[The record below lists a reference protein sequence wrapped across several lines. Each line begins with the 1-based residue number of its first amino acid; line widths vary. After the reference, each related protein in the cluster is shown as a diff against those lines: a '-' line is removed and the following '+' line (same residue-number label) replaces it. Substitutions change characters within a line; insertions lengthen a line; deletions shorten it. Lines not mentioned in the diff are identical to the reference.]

1 MILLYLFL
9 SFSREARVD
18 SPLSPLNLRSM
29 SRGSSTGSTGG
40 SSSRP
45 WSRQSRPST
54 QETGSTRSRAVS
66 RGSSTENLMRPLSR
80 QLTSSGLSR
89 QGSFRGSRPSTQG
102 SMEMRPDT
110 PETDDSGSVE
120 SPWQSEARRWRKMWP
135 KIVQTNDA
143 AILKAKAMAK
153 NLGSIGKDMSEVQS
167 SLWKNKANKNM
178 MGFSS
183 GSGTKGGSGGG
194 SIGRLSSPLFDQNVL
209 RKVFVDLD
217 ALNRPMS
224 ADISGTGL
232 DIPIVSFKRE
242 GGFSMERKRQRHQQQ
257 QQQHHH
263 RQQHQQHH
271 HFTDQDRNTDMHFD
285 PSMEEF
291 EEPTRADLKKR
302 NRKAILKI
310 ERQRI
315 QEEENEEDV
324 FEDL

>member
-209 RKVFVDLD
+209 RKVFVDLGKTRKFSIYFVVGWCC
-217 ALNRPMS
+217 LV
-224 ADISGTGL
+224 ISFFFL
-232 DIPIVSFKRE
+232 
-242 GGFSMERKRQRHQQQ
+242 FSL
-257 QQQHHH
+257 
-263 RQQHQQHH
+263 
-271 HFTDQDRNTDMHFD
+271 HFVFLSIN
-285 PSMEEF
+285 
-291 EEPTRADLKKR
+291 
-302 NRKAILKI
+302 LKI
-310 ERQRI
+310 Y
-315 QEEENEEDV
+315 
-324 FEDL
+324 FEV